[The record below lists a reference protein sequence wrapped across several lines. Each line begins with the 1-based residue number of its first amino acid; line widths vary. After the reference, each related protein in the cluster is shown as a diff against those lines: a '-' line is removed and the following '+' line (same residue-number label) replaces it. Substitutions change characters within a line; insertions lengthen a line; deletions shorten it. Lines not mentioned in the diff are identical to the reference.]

1 LYEASAVGQAGT
13 VPRRTAAERH
23 LDSAP
28 TLQDDDVLEVL
39 IAIHHPTRRW
49 LVELLALEG
58 PASVGRL
65 AARTG
70 LAVGSVSHHLK
81 TLHRHGFVEPAPDLA
96 RDTRESWWRGVRKSI
111 TWSTDDFPGGT
122 AGRRVA
128 EAAEVEDFRHQVRAV
143 RQWLSRAGQAD
154 EAWRRAASST
164 DSVVFA
170 SAAELRDLGRR
181 LQATIHEWSA
191 ERLAAGDPQ
200 GAVGDADDTGSSD
213 PDRRPVRVIARAFPT
228 GPVRP

>member
-1 LYEASAVGQAGT
+1 MT
-13 VPRRTAAERH
+13 RRTAAERH

-28 TLQDDDVLEVL
+28 TAGDDDVVEVL

-65 AARTG
+65 SARTG

-81 TLHRHGFVEPAPDLA
+81 TLHRRGFVEPAPELA
-96 RDTRESWWRGVRKSI
+96 RDTRESWWRSVNRSI
-111 TWSTDDFPGGT
+111 SWSTDDFADGS

-143 RQWLSRAGQAD
+143 RQWLAQAGDAPSS
-154 EAWRRAASST
+154 WRRAATST

-170 SAAELRDLGRR
+170 TAEELADLGRR
-181 LQATIHEWSA
+181 LSATIHDWAA
-191 ERLAAGDPQ
+191 ERE
-200 GAVGDADDTGSSD
+200 DAEDDA
-213 PDRRPVRVIARAFPT
+213 PERRPVRVFARAFPT

>member
-1 LYEASAVGQAGT
+1 

-28 TLQDDDVLEVL
+28 PLQDDDVLEVL
-39 IAIHHPTRRW
+39 IALHHPTRRW

-81 TLHRHGFVEPAPDLA
+81 SLHRHGFVEPAPELA
-96 RDTRESWWRGVRKSI
+96 RDTRESWWRAVRRSI

-143 RQWLSRAGQAD
+143 RHWLARAGEAD
-154 EAWRRAASST
+154 AAWRRAASST

-170 SAAELRDLGRR
+170 SSEELRDLGRR

-191 ERLAAGDPQ
+191 ERLVSLEPEGQDTAGD
-200 GAVGDADDTGSSD
+200 GAGA
-213 PDRRPVRVIARAFPT
+213 PERRPVRVIARAFPT
-228 GPVRP
+228 GPVGP